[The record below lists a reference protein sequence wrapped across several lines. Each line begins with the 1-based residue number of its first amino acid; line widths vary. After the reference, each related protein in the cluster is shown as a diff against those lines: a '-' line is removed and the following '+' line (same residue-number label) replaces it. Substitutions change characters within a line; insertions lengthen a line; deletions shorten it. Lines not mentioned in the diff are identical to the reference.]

1 MVERLVLW
9 DIDGTLVRGGPVSR
23 EVFDRAVEHVLG
35 RHPGDHG
42 VLMSGKTDP
51 QIALEILL
59 AGEMAEDEG
68 RRHVPTVL
76 ERLESELA
84 EAAHLLREGGRVM
97 PGVEV
102 LLPRLHDDPAFRQTV
117 LTGNIA
123 GNAAVKVA
131 AFGLDRWLD
140 LEIGAYGSDHH
151 DRTELV
157 PIALERARRLRGVD
171 LDPHDVWVVGD
182 TPRDLACARAG
193 GARCLLVATG
203 RIPFDELD
211 AAGAD
216 VVLDDLAD
224 VDGVLDVLAG

>member
-9 DIDGTLVRGGPVSR
+9 DVDGTLLRGGPVSKD
-23 EVFDRAVEHVLG
+23 VFDRAVEHVLG

-51 QIALEILL
+51 QIALEILM
-59 AGEMAEDEG
+59 AGEMAEDDG
-68 RRHVPTVL
+68 RRHVPTIL
-76 ERLESELA
+76 ERLETELA
-84 EAAHLLREGGRVM
+84 DAAHLLREGGRVM
-97 PGVEV
+97 PGIEDV
-102 LLPRLHDDPAFRQTV
+102 LRRLHDDPAVHQSL

-151 DRTELV
+151 DRTTLV
-157 PIALERARRLRGVD
+157 PIALERARRLRGIEVR
-171 LDPHDVWVVGD
+171 PHDVWVVGD
-182 TPRDLACARAG
+182 TPLDLACARAA

-203 RIPFDELD
+203 RLPVDELE
-211 AAGAD
+211 AAGPDA
-216 VVLDDLAD
+216 VLPDLAD
-224 VDGVLDVLAG
+224 VDRVVALLRS